1 MDLEEVL
8 GAAAHPSAEL
18 GPISPELALIDPVL
32 AERARMLLPD
42 PAERTERRRVVPVA
56 SSSAVSDRAEAA
68 GGPAGPPRRRRWR
81 KTLVLA
87 GLVFAAGAA
96 SGGFLG
102 RKQAVEPRGPFEAQ
116 DNVRT
121 ATRAT
126 VTRTQSLSKPRS
138 THRVLA
144 QPRRAAQSAQNVLGV
159 TTAVSTRGVRLGW
172 QRPAD
177 SDHVAVLRASGARR
191 SNVIVFRGR
200 GTSYRDVSAHSCTT
214 YRYTIVNYDVR
225 GHRSTGVPTS
235 VVTQG
240 CT

>member
-1 MDLEEVL
+1 MDTQEVL
-8 GAAAHPSAEL
+8 GAATPSAEL
-18 GPISPELALIDPVL
+18 GPISPELALVDPAL
-32 AERARMLLPD
+32 AKRARMLLPD
-42 PAERTERRRVVPVA
+42 PTERTERRRVVPVA
-56 SSSAVSDRAEAA
+56 SSSPVSDLAEAV
-68 GGPAGPPRRRRWR
+68 GGPATPPRRRRWR
-81 KTLVLA
+81 RTLVLA

-102 RKQAVEPRGPFEAQ
+102 RKQAVAPRGPFEAQ

-126 VTRTQSLSKPRS
+126 DTRTQSVSKPRP
-138 THRVLA
+138 TRRVLA
-144 QPRRAAQSAQNVLGV
+144 QPRRAAQSAPNVLGV

-177 SDHVAVLRASGARR
+177 SDHVAVIRTRGARR